1 MCLCLCLC
9 HKKRIFCHGEIRHTT
24 MRKKKKTSSR
34 CSASDKKTH
43 QRFLSPHQLFDL
55 IAPAEQVSE
64 PPYRDL
70 QVSEL
75 HVVSSAQWDLL
86 KRPNSMPVQ
95 EETRNGGTH
104 RVYQAGTRLD
114 LKHIQVF
121 DEGFAFFFVDTTL
134 YISFLQVMH
143 MEIFRRCTCRDV
155 PMMISRS
162 ALGKS
167 LV

>member
-1 MCLCLCLC
+1 MLQ
-9 HKKRIFCHGEIRHTT
+9 I
-24 MRKKKKTSSR
+24 
-34 CSASDKKTH
+34 KTH
-43 QRFLSPHQLFDL
+43 QCFLSPHQLFDL

-75 HVVSSAQWDLL
+75 HVVCSAQWDLL
-86 KRPNSMPVQ
+86 KRPHGVPVQ

-104 RVYQAGTRLD
+104 RVHQAGTRLN

-121 DEGFAFFFVDTTL
+121 VEGFGGFL
-134 YISFLQVMH
+134 HIPFLQETH
-143 MEIFRRCTCRDV
+143 IEIFRTCTCRDV

-167 LV
+167 FV

>member
-1 MCLCLCLC
+1 MLQ
-9 HKKRIFCHGEIRHTT
+9 I
-24 MRKKKKTSSR
+24 
-34 CSASDKKTH
+34 KTH
-43 QRFLSPHQLFDL
+43 QCFLSPHQLFDL

-86 KRPNSMPVQ
+86 KRPHSVPVQ

-104 RVYQAGTRLD
+104 RVHQAGTRLD

-121 DEGFAFFFVDTTL
+121 VEGFVFFVDTTL
-134 YISFLQVMH
+134 NIPFLQVMH
-143 MEIFRRCTCRDV
+143 IEISRTRTCRDV